1 MIMTALRGPSVG
13 GTAPPIGESPVIAR
27 AHEADLRDLRFRSLI
42 ADEDWTTLS
51 PAIRRRFTKRLR
63 PGTSAV
69 YVGHVVETRM
79 SRLGWLLAQAA
90 RLIGGPLPTSRGAG
104 LASVVSV
111 TEDRS
116 GGGQVWTRL
125 YARPGGFP
133 QTINSAKRFGGP
145 TGLEEHVGGGLGM
158 SLDIAVVEG
167 RLVFSSRRYF
177 LRLWRW
183 HLPLPGF
190 LTPGS
195 LTVTH
200 GETGANRFAFSLTI
214 RHPWFGTLIRQ
225 EAEFRDVVDA

>member
-1 MIMTALRGPSVG
+1 MTMTALRGPSVG

-42 ADEDWTTLS
+42 ADEDWTTLL
-51 PAIRRRFTKRLR
+51 PAIRRRFTKRLQ

-69 YVGHVVETRM
+69 YVGTVIETRM

-158 SLDIAVVEG
+158 SLDVAVVDG

-177 LRLWRW
+177 LRLGGWR
-183 HLPLPGF
+183 LPLPGF

-200 GETGANRFAFSLTI
+200 GETGANRFAFTLTI
-214 RHPWFGTLIRQ
+214 RHPWFGLLIHQ
-225 EAEFRDVVDA
+225 EAEFHDVVDA